1 MYILYMIRLYGKNN
15 AQIITQNKMFLIF
28 IFLTLY
34 SQIISLY
41 YHNPLLTIMIL
52 LSLNI
57 NVVSII
63 RLNHKPYV
71 IKILKLYHITIFR
84 KNHISTRAV
93 TQFYKS
99 FIYLD
104 IGFLTA

>member
-1 MYILYMIRLYGKNN
+1 MYILYMIQLYGKNN

-28 IFLTLY
+28 ISLTLY

-52 LSLNI
+52 QSLNI

-71 IKILKLYHITIFR
+71 IKIYF
-84 KNHISTRAV
+84 
-93 TQFYKS
+93 
-99 FIYLD
+99 
-104 IGFLTA
+104 